1 MIKKCIHYAF
11 LTLLLLTAEIK
22 KVSGQNFKFGFEI
35 NDNNRSTTIPF
46 ELNSNLIIVNVLFE
60 GVIPLKFI
68 VDTGVTNT
76 VLIDKSYSDILNI
89 EPDRKLILVGA
100 AGIKEVEAFI
110 VNRTSI
116 NVGNISGNNI
126 PLLILKEDYLNLQKN
141 LGIKIHG
148 ILGYD
153 FFKNFIVRI
162 DYKNEVM
169 KFYRPEDFKRPLF
182 FYKSIDMSIENSK
195 PYIFQKIKVN
205 DSTEILTKL
214 MIDTGASHPLMLHKN
229 SSEYI
234 QLPEKNV
241 RDILGAGIAGTI
253 EGHAARIPQLS
264 IDKYTL
270 EEVVTNYPD
279 SGAYQDIINVT
290 GRNGTI
296 GGGVL
301 KRFKLFFDYGNEKL
315 YLKRNSVFKED
326 FKHDMSGMTVIAK
339 GEYFL
344 EPYYEI
350 EKVRENTPA
359 YDAGLRKEDKI
370 ISLNGYSGQEL
381 SLEKINNTLSKKEG
395 KKIRVKIKRGNE
407 IKSFT
412 FYLEEFI

>member
-1 MIKKCIHYAF
+1 MIKKCIYYAF
-11 LTLLLLTAEIK
+11 LTLLILTAEIK
-22 KVSGQNFKFGFEI
+22 KVSGQNLKFGFEI
-35 NDNNRSTTIPF
+35 NDDKKSTSIPF
-46 ELNSNLIIVNVLFE
+46 DINSNLIIVDVLFE

-76 VLIDKSYSDILNI
+76 VLIDKTYSDILNI
-89 EPDRKLILVGA
+89 EPDRKLVLIGA
-100 AGIKEVEAFI
+100 AGIKEVEAYI
-110 VNRTSI
+110 ANKTNI
-116 NVGNISGNNI
+116 KVGKITGNNI

-153 FFKNFIVRI
+153 FFKNFIVKV
-162 DYKNEVM
+162 DYRNEVM
-169 KFYRPEDFKRPLF
+169 KFYLPESFNRPMF
-182 FYKSIDMSIENSK
+182 FYRSIEMKIEQSK
-195 PYIFQKIKVN
+195 PYIYQKIKLN
-205 DSTEILTKL
+205 DSTEILSKL

-229 SSEYI
+229 SSKDI

-241 RDILGAGIAGTI
+241 RDVLGAGIAGSI

-264 IDKYTL
+264 LDKYIL
-270 EEVVTNYPD
+270 EDVVANYPD
-279 SGAYQDIINVT
+279 SGAYEDIIKIT

-301 KRFKLFFDYGNEKL
+301 KHFKLFFDYGNDKL
-315 YLKRNSVFKED
+315 YIRRNSLKTAK
-326 FKHDMSGMTVIAK
+326 FKHDMSGMTVVAK
-339 GEYFL
+339 GEYYL

-370 ISLNGYSGQEL
+370 ISLNGNSGKGL
-381 SLEKINNTLSKKEG
+381 SLELINRKLRKKEG
-395 KKIRVKIKRGNE
+395 KKIKIKVKRGE
-407 IKSFT
+407 KILAFT
-412 FYLEEFI
+412 FYLEAFI

>member
-1 MIKKCIHYAF
+1 MIKKCISYTF
-11 LTLLLLTAEIK
+11 LTLLLLTAEFK
-22 KVSGQNFKFGFEI
+22 KVLGQNLKFGFEI
-35 NDNNRSTTIPF
+35 NDNKRSTTIPF

-89 EPDRKLILVGA
+89 VPDRKLKLVGA
-100 AGIKEVEAFI
+100 AGVKEVEAFI
-110 VNRTSI
+110 VNRTSVK
-116 NVGNISGNNI
+116 VGKISGSNI

-153 FFKNFIVRI
+153 FFKNFIVRV
-162 DYKNEVM
+162 DYKNEIM
-169 KFYRPEDFKRPLF
+169 KFYRPEFFNRPMF
-182 FYKSIDMSIENSK
+182 FYTSIDMKIEQSK
-195 PYIFQKIKVN
+195 PYIFQKLKVN
-205 DSTEILTKL
+205 DSTEILSKL

-229 SSEYI
+229 SSKYI

-241 RDILGAGIAGTI
+241 RDVLGAGIAGTI
-253 EGHAARIPQLS
+253 EGHAARIPELS
-264 IDKYTL
+264 MDKYIL

-279 SGAYQDIINVT
+279 SGAYQDIIKST

-301 KRFKLFFDYGNEKL
+301 KRFRLFFDYGNEKL
-315 YLKRNSVFKED
+315 YLRRNSIIKED
-326 FKHDMSGMTVIAK
+326 FKHDMSGMSVIAK
-339 GEYFL
+339 GEYYL

-359 YDAGLRKEDKI
+359 HNAGLKKADKI
-370 ISLNGYSGQEL
+370 ISLNGNSGKDL
-381 SLEKINNTLSKKEG
+381 SLEYINKTLSKKEG
-395 KKIRVKIKRGNE
+395 KKIKVKVKRDE
-407 IKSFT
+407 KTLSFT
-412 FYLEEFI
+412 FYLKAFI

>member
-1 MIKKCIHYAF
+1 MTKKCILYTF
-11 LTLLLLTAEIK
+11 LTILLLTNEIK
-22 KVSGQNFKFGFEI
+22 KVSGQNLKFGFEI
-35 NDNNRSTTIPF
+35 NDNKRSTTIPF

-76 VLIDKSYSDILNI
+76 VLIDKTYSDILDI

-100 AGIKEVEAFI
+100 AGIKEVEAYI
-110 VNRTSI
+110 VNRT
-116 NVGNISGNNI
+116 NIKVQNITGTNI

-153 FFKNFIVRI
+153 FFKNFIVRV
-162 DYKNEVM
+162 DYKNELM
-169 KFYRPEDFKRPLF
+169 KFYRPEYFNRPML
-182 FYKSIDMSIENSK
+182 FYKWIDMKIEQSK
-195 PYIFQKIKVN
+195 PYIFQKLQVN
-205 DSTEILTKL
+205 DSTEILSKL

-253 EGHAARIPQLS
+253 EGHAARIPLLT

-270 EEVVTNYPD
+270 ENVVTNYPD
-279 SGAYQDIINVT
+279 SGVYQDIIRST

-315 YLKRNSVFKED
+315 YLRRNSLIRED
-326 FKHDMSGMTVIAK
+326 FDHDMSGMTVVAK

-344 EPYYEI
+344 EPYYEV
-350 EKVRENTPA
+350 EKVREGTPA
-359 YDAGLRKEDKI
+359 YTSGVRKEDKI
-370 ISLNGYSGQEL
+370 ISLNGNSGKDL
-381 SLEKINNTLSKKEG
+381 SLQRINETLSKKEG
-395 KKIRVKIKRGNE
+395 KKIKLKVKRAEE
-407 IKSFT
+407 ILTFT
-412 FYLEEFI
+412 FYLQAFI

>member
-1 MIKKCIHYAF
+1 MIKKYIIYAF
-11 LTLLLLTAEIK
+11 LTLLLLPAEFI
-22 KVSGQNFKFGFEI
+22 KVSAQNLKFGFEI
-35 NDNNRSTTIPF
+35 NDNKKTTTIPF

-76 VLIDKSYSDILNI
+76 VLIDKTYSDILNI
-89 EPDRKLILVGA
+89 IPDRKLILVGA

-110 VNRTSI
+110 ANRTSI
-116 NVGNISGNNI
+116 KVGKITGNNI

-153 FFKNFIVRI
+153 FFRNFIVSV
-162 DYKNEVM
+162 DYKNRVL
-169 KFYRPEDFKRPLF
+169 KFYHSEFFKRPLI
-182 FYKSIDMSIENSK
+182 FYRSINMKIEQSK
-195 PYIFQKIKVN
+195 PYIFQEIKLT
-205 DSTEILTKL
+205 DSTKILSKL
-214 MIDTGASHPLMLHKN
+214 MIDTGASHSLMLHKN

-264 IDKYTL
+264 IDKYIL
-270 EEVVTNYPD
+270 EDIITSYPD
-279 SGAYQDIINVT
+279 SGVYQDIIKNT
-290 GRNGTI
+290 GRNGTV
-296 GGGVL
+296 GGGAL
-301 KRFKLFFDYGNEKL
+301 KHFKVFFDYGNEKL
-315 YLKRNSVFKED
+315 YLRRNSIFKPK
-326 FKHDMSGMTVIAK
+326 FKHDMSGLTIIAK
-339 GEYFL
+339 GEYYL

-359 YDAGLRKEDKI
+359 YEAGLRKADKI
-370 ISLNGYSGQEL
+370 ISLNGNSGKDL
-381 SLEKINNTLSKKEG
+381 SLELINKKLSKKEG
-395 KKIRVKIKRGNE
+395 KKIKMRVKRGQQTL
-407 IKSFT
+407 SFT
-412 FYLEEFI
+412 FYLKAFI

>member
-1 MIKKCIHYAF
+1 MIKKCIYYTF
-11 LTLLLLTAEIK
+11 LTLLLLTAEFK
-22 KVSGQNFKFGFEI
+22 KVSAQNLRFGFEI
-35 NDNNRSTTIPF
+35 NDDRKTTSIPF

-76 VLIDKSYSDILNI
+76 VLIDKTYSDILNI

-100 AGIKEVEAFI
+100 AGIKEVEAYI
-110 VNRTSI
+110 ANRTNI
-116 NVGNISGNNI
+116 KVGKITGNNI

-162 DYKNEVM
+162 DYKNEMM
-169 KFYRPEDFKRPLF
+169 KFYRPEFFNRPMI
-182 FYKSIDMSIENSK
+182 FYKEIDMKIEHSK
-195 PYIFQKIKVN
+195 PYIYQKLKLN
-205 DSTEILTKL
+205 DSTEILSKL

-241 RDILGAGIAGTI
+241 RDILGAGIAGSI
-253 EGHAARIPQLS
+253 AGHAARIPRLS
-264 IDKYTL
+264 LDKYIL
-270 EEVVTNYPD
+270 EDVVTNYPD
-279 SGAYQDIINVT
+279 SGAYEDIIKSTN
-290 GRNGTI
+290 RNGTI

-301 KRFKLFFDYGNEKL
+301 KHFKLFFDYGNDKL
-315 YLKRNSVFKED
+315 YLRRNSISKVD
-326 FKHDMSGMTVIAK
+326 FKHDMSGMTVVAK
-339 GEYFL
+339 GEYYL

-350 EKVRENTPA
+350 EKVRKNTPA
-359 YDAGLRKEDKI
+359 YEAGLRQEDKI
-370 ISLNGYSGQEL
+370 ISLNGYSGKDL
-381 SLEKINNTLSKKEG
+381 SLELINIILRKKEG
-395 KKIRVKIKRGNE
+395 KKIKIKVKRGEN
-407 IKSFT
+407 IVSSI
-412 FYLEEFI
+412 FYLKAFI

>member
-1 MIKKCIHYAF
+1 MIKKGILYTF
-11 LTLLLLTAEIK
+11 LTFFILTAEFK
-22 KVSGQNFKFGFEI
+22 KVSGQNLKFGFEI
-35 NDNNRSTTIPF
+35 NENKKSTTIPF

-60 GVIPLKFI
+60 GIIPLKFI

-76 VLIDKSYSDILNI
+76 VLIDKTYSDILNI
-89 EPDRKLILVGA
+89 VPDRKLTLVGA
-100 AGIKEVEAFI
+100 AGIKEVEAYI
-110 VNRTSI
+110 ANRTSI
-116 NVGNISGNNI
+116 KVGNISGSNI

-153 FFKNFIVRI
+153 FFKNFIVRV

-169 KFYRPEDFKRPLF
+169 KFYRPEYFKRPMF
-182 FYKSIDMSIENSK
+182 FYTSIDMKIDQSK

-229 SSEYI
+229 SSKYI

-241 RDILGAGIAGTI
+241 RDVLGAGIAGTI
-253 EGHAARIPQLS
+253 EGHAARIPRLS

-270 EEVVTNYPD
+270 EDITTNYPD
-279 SGAYQDIINVT
+279 SGAYQDIIKNT

-301 KRFKLFFDYGNEKL
+301 KHFRLFFDYGNEKL
-315 YLKRNSVFKED
+315 YLRRNSITKVV
-326 FKHDMSGMTVIAK
+326 FKHDMSGLTVVAK
-339 GEYFL
+339 GEYYL

-359 YDAGLRKEDKI
+359 YKAGLRKNDII
-370 ISLNGYSGQEL
+370 ISLNGNSGKDL
-381 SLEKINNTLSKKEG
+381 SLELINKILKKKEG
-395 KKIRVKIKRGNE
+395 KKIRIKVKRGQ
-407 IKSFT
+407 KTLSFT
-412 FYLEEFI
+412 FYLEAFI